1 MGDQAR
7 ADFLSREG
15 IHDERVLA
23 GIARLTRADFVPEE
37 ARDEVAADVPLS
49 IGHGQTISQPYV
61 VALMTQALQL
71 QGSERVLE
79 IGTGSGYQT
88 ALLALLCR
96 EVFTVEIIPELA
108 RSARERL
115 ERLGFDNV
123 FLRQGDGGEGW
134 PEQAPFDAI
143 LVTAAPSEVP
153 TPLLSQL
160 QPGGRMVVPVGP
172 TWGTQELL
180 RIRRAREPG
189 MLPQVESLLPVRFVP
204 MTSAAALPPSVGP
217 R

>member
-7 ADFLSREG
+7 ADYLSREG
-15 IHDERVLA
+15 IDDERVLEA
-23 GIARLTRADFVPEE
+23 VARLSRADFVSEE
-37 ARDEVAADVPLS
+37 ARAEVAADVPLP

-71 QGSERVLE
+71 QGHERVLE

-88 ALLALLCR
+88 ALLALLGR

-115 ERLGFDNV
+115 RRLGFDNV
-123 FLRQGDGGEGW
+123 FFRQGDGAEGW

-143 LVTAAPSEVP
+143 MVTAAPSEVP
-153 TPLLSQL
+153 TALLSQL
-160 QPGGRMVVPVGP
+160 QRGGRMVVPVGP

-189 MLPQVESLLPVRFVP
+189 VLPRVENLLPVRFVP
-204 MTSAAALPPSVGP
+204 LTSGSPPP
-217 R
+217 AP

>member
-7 ADFLSREG
+7 ADYLSREG
-15 IHDERVLA
+15 ILDERVLE
-23 GIARLTRADFVPEE
+23 GIARLTRADFVSEE
-37 ARDEVAADVPLS
+37 ARDEVAADVPLP

-71 QGSERVLE
+71 QGHERVLE

-115 ERLGFDNV
+115 KRLGFDNV
-123 FLRQGDGGEGW
+123 FFRQGDGGAGW

-143 LVTAAPSEVP
+143 LVTAAPAEVP
-153 TPLLSQL
+153 AALLSQL
-160 QPGGRMVVPVGP
+160 QRGGRMVVPVGP

-180 RIRRAREPG
+180 RIHRAKVPG
-189 MLPQVESLLPVRFVP
+189 ELPRVESLLPVRFVP
-204 MTSAAALPPSVGP
+204 MTSASEPPIP
-217 R
+217 